1 MKGIWYG
8 TAAAYFV
15 FFLERVQG
23 LYHLRSGFG
32 AAVGSL

>member
-1 MKGIWYG
+1 MKSMWYG
-8 TAAAYFV
+8 AAAAYFV
-15 FFLERVQG
+15 FFLESVQG